1 MPRILL
7 VDDDRFLL
15 RAVEKLFSAE
25 GYFCHSSVSAEEAR
39 QALAARS
46 AEVAAKKAD
55 RETTAGSVG
64 SYVHSNAMSGAII
77 VLGCETDFVA
87 NNEEFKALARDMA
100 MHACAMMPETVEE
113 MLTQPFVKDGER
125 TVKQKLEEAVQ
136 KFGENTQLLKIAR
149 LAI

>member
-1 MPRILL
+1 MELL
-7 VDDDRFLL
+7 KKL
-15 RAVEKLFSAE
+15 REETGLSFAE
-25 GYFCHSSVSAEEAR
+25 IKKALDIAGNDEAKAR

-113 MLTQPFVKDGER
+113 MLAQPFVKDGER